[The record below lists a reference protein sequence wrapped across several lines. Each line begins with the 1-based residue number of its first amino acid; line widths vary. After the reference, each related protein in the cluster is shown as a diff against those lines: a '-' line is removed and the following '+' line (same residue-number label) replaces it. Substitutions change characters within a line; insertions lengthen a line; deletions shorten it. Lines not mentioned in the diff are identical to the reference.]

1 MHSGSGP
8 GQAQDTQMGPSGL
21 PASGLAVPDY
31 SPGWFSADGIAED
44 IITGSQMA
52 SDGGRSDR

>member
-1 MHSGSGP
+1 
-8 GQAQDTQMGPSGL
+8 MGPSGL